1 MARFC
6 ESTFLNGSSNAAIG
20 IAGVGLSVMHVP
32 GLGNEPS
39 RPVWQRGQAGGFR
52 GRCLNFL
59 YSCLSSSLP
68 SKPLFL
74 LLPGSSWSIQYE
86 LGERRSGF
94 LFLDFY
100 SCNPSLRT
108 SSHPEKSASASA
120 AAPQT
125 FVIFYSF
132 RRNEETRF
140 GSVSV
145 LQTSVQLDESNRR
158 PFLRMN
164 FCSLSLSLSLSHTH
178 THTPTRTPN
187 LSRMVAVSLT
197 HAQPRPRWNLLSG
210 SVLFIEP
217 VRKYSTQRDSRVSG
231 WLQSKIARTERSG
244 GEIDRTGGS
253 ESYLTGWGQH
263 LRQVLMLTDTFCW
276 YLKKRSGFIN
286 DAYLQSKFINNIFF
300 VS

>member
-1 MARFC
+1 MDMARFC

-32 GLGNEPS
+32 GLSNEPS
-39 RPVWQRGQAGGFR
+39 GPVWQRGQAGGFR

-100 SCNPSLRT
+100 SCNPSSRT
-108 SSHPEKSASASA
+108 SSHPEKSASASASA

-164 FCSLSLSLSLSHTH
+164 FCSLSLSLSLSLSHTH
-178 THTPTRTPN
+178 THTHTQSITHGCW
-187 LSRMVAVSLT
+187 LSHTHSAQTKMKLT
-197 HAQPRPRWNLLSG
+197 LWQRFVHWT
-210 SVLFIEP
+210 
-217 VRKYSTQRDSRVSG
+217 STQV
-231 WLQSKIARTERSG
+231 LHPERQPSV
-244 GEIDRTGGS
+244 R
-253 ESYLTGWGQH
+253 LT
-263 LRQVLMLTDTFCW
+263 
-276 YLKKRSGFIN
+276 SIEN
-286 DAYLQSKFINNIFF
+286 S
-300 VS
+300 